1 MGRFLMDQSSKS
13 ADIEPTIVLER
24 GTLSDENY
32 WEGLAKRLEKQGFIV
47 LAPASGPR
55 NVGGD
60 TADGRRLAT
69 EIDGPVLIFRRRDSR
84 ALRTDAPTARRSS
97 TRVHSARRGSTPKR
111 GRGS

>member
-1 MGRFLMDQSSKS
+1 MDQSSKL

-24 GTLSDENY
+24 GTLSDDRY
-32 WEGLAKRLEKQGFIV
+32 WKGLAERIKKQGFTV

-55 NVGGD
+55 NVGRD
-60 TADGRRLAT
+60 TADGRRLAS
-69 EIDGPVLIFRRRDSR
+69 EIEGPVLIFRPRDSR

-97 TRVHSARRGSTPKR
+97 TRVHSARRRSTPKR